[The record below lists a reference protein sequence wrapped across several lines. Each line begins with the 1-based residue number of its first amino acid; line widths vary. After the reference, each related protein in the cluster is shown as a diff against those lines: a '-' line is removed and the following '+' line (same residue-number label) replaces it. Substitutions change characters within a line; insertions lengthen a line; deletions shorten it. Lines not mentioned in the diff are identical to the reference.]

1 LQRALAIES
10 RSKEAWE
17 HHKQHC
23 PNTHVIEYHSDAS
36 DDDCGD
42 CYLAEFAWS
51 PTSKNVT
58 MPSLKPIQKN
68 QKVDMKHT
76 FDPAK
81 CDRIFYESLRNGYI
95 KLSHALPSP
104 EELKRRAWCKW
115 HNSGSHATNDCNVF
129 RRQIQSALNE
139 GRLSLGEM

>member
-1 LQRALAIES
+1 MAIES
-10 RSKEAWE
+10 QSKEARE
-17 HHKQHC
+17 HHKQHR
-23 PNTHVIEYHSDAS
+23 PNTYVIKYHSDAS

-42 CYLAEFAWS
+42 CYLAEFAWP

-68 QKVDMKHT
+68 RTDAMKFT
-76 FDPAK
+76 FDLAK
-81 CDRIFYESLRNGYI
+81 CDRIFDELLRNGYI

-104 EELKRRAWCKW
+104 EELKRRAWSKW
-115 HNSGSHATNDCNVF
+115 HNSRSHATNDCIVF
-129 RRQIQSALNE
+129 CRQIQSALNE